1 MLNVKTF
8 VVIGVIVAAIIGV
21 GIVTG
26 QDDSV
31 CVTGGAVPTGSAGL
45 ISDCETLLSVKSALR
60 GSANLNWWSD
70 RSIEEWDGITVENG
84 RVTEVSLP
92 NRSLDG
98 IIPAGFGSLS
108 ALKTLDLSG
117 NTLRGTIPAS
127 LNSLTALTKWRLAGN
142 GLSGCVPYDF
152 AQVSDNDAA
161 SLNLLACGGPGPG
174 GGSTAIEARLNDV
187 ERRLAELEADVE
199 RRLAELEAAVAQLTA
214 PHTDDHANSFEGAT
228 PATVGEPM
236 QGTVDYDGDNDVFAF
251 EVEEGVVY
259 QVDVELGTLLDSWLA
274 IYDSEEFE
282 IAFNDDR
289 DDDSLA
295 SRIVGEVP
303 SSGEYFVEV
312 GGYGVGSYT
321 LTVAVSDI
329 VDDHATNSVEGAT
342 PMTVGEPMQ
351 GTVDYDGDNDV
362 FAFEVEEGVLYQIDV
377 ELGTLPDSW
386 LELYDSDEFQLAS
399 NDDRGDASPASRVV
413 WEAPSSGEY
422 YVAVGGYGVGSYT
435 LTVEALDIVDDHANI
450 ESVEEATVVTVGEA
464 MQGTVDYDGD
474 NDVFA
479 FEVEE
484 GVLYQIDVGLG
495 TLLDSWL
502 VIFDSDEI
510 VLASN
515 DDRDDDSPASRIV
528 WEAPSSGEYYA
539 VVGGYG
545 VGSYT
550 LTVEALD
557 IVDDHANSFEGA
569 TPATVGEAMQGTV
582 DYDGDED
589 FFVFE
594 AEKGKI
600 YQIDVDLGTLPDSE
614 LRLYDSDEFWMAYN
628 DDRGDGS
635 PASRIVWKAPS
646 SGEYYAAVRGYYGIG
661 SYTLTVAVSDI
672 ANDHADSVEGATP
685 ATVGKPIQDGVTN
698 LSEALARYSGTTL
711 PKRQVIK

>member
-8 VVIGVIVAAIIGV
+8 VVIGAIVAAIIGV
-21 GIVTG
+21 GIVMG

-31 CVTGGAVPTGSAGL
+31 CVTGGAVPSGNTGL
-45 ISDCETLLSVKSALR
+45 ISDCETLLGVKSALR
-60 GSANLNWWSD
+60 GSAKLNWWSG
-70 RSIEEWDGITVENG
+70 RSIEEWDGITVHGG

-92 NRSLDG
+92 NRSLNG
-98 IIPAGFGSLS
+98 VIPTGFGSLS

-142 GLSGCVPYDF
+142 NLSGCVPYDF

-187 ERRLAELEADVE
+187 ERRLAELEAAVE

-236 QGTVDYDGDNDVFAF
+236 QGTVDYDDDIDVFAF
-251 EVEEGVVY
+251 EVEEGVLY
-259 QVDVELGTLLDSWLA
+259 QVDVELGTLPDSWLA

-321 LTVAVSDI
+321 LTLTVSDI

-351 GTVDYDGDNDV
+351 GTVDYG
-362 FAFEVEEGVLYQIDV
+362 
-377 ELGTLPDSW
+377 
-386 LELYDSDEFQLAS
+386 
-399 NDDRGDASPASRVV
+399 
-413 WEAPSSGEY
+413 
-422 YVAVGGYGVGSYT
+422 
-435 LTVEALDIVDDHANI
+435 
-450 ESVEEATVVTVGEA
+450 
-464 MQGTVDYDGD
+464 GD

-495 TLLDSWL
+495 TLSDSWL
-502 VIFDSDEI
+502 ELYDSDEFQLASNDDRGDGSLASRI
-510 VLASN
+510 VWEAPGSGEYYAAVGGYGVGSYTLTVSALDVVDDHANSVERATVVTVGEPMQGALDYDGDEDFFTFEAEEGKVYQIDVGLGTLPDSWLDIYDSDGFQIASN
-515 DDRDDDSPASRIV
+515 DDRDDDSLASRIV
-528 WEAPSSGEYYA
+528 WKAPSSGEYYA
-539 VVGGYG
+539 AVGGYG

-600 YQIDVDLGTLPDSE
+600 YQIDVGLGTLPDSW
-614 LRLYDSDEFWMAYN
+614 LDIYDSDEFQIAYN

-646 SGEYYAAVRGYYGIG
+646 SGEYYVAVSGYYGIG
-661 SYTLTVAVSDI
+661 SYTLTVAVSERD
-672 ANDHADSVEGATP
+672 
-685 ATVGKPIQDGVTN
+685 
-698 LSEALARYSGTTL
+698 RY
-711 PKRQVIK
+711 

>member
-1 MLNVKTF
+1 M
-8 VVIGVIVAAIIGV
+8 
-21 GIVTG
+21 
-26 QDDSV
+26 
-31 CVTGGAVPTGSAGL
+31 
-45 ISDCETLLSVKSALR
+45 
-60 GSANLNWWSD
+60 
-70 RSIEEWDGITVENG
+70 
-84 RVTEVSLP
+84 
-92 NRSLDG
+92 
-98 IIPAGFGSLS
+98 
-108 ALKTLDLSG
+108 
-117 NTLRGTIPAS
+117 
-127 LNSLTALTKWRLAGN
+127 
-142 GLSGCVPYDF
+142 
-152 AQVSDNDAA
+152 
-161 SLNLLACGGPGPG
+161 
-174 GGSTAIEARLNDV
+174 
-187 ERRLAELEADVE
+187 
-199 RRLAELEAAVAQLTA
+199 AQLTA

-236 QGTVDYDGDNDVFAF
+236 QGTVDYDDDIDVFAF
-251 EVEEGVVY
+251 EVEEGVLY
-259 QVDVELGTLLDSWLA
+259 QVDVELGTLPDSWLA

-321 LTVAVSDI
+321 LTLTVSDI

-351 GTVDYDGDNDV
+351 GTVDYG
-362 FAFEVEEGVLYQIDV
+362 
-377 ELGTLPDSW
+377 
-386 LELYDSDEFQLAS
+386 
-399 NDDRGDASPASRVV
+399 
-413 WEAPSSGEY
+413 
-422 YVAVGGYGVGSYT
+422 
-435 LTVEALDIVDDHANI
+435 
-450 ESVEEATVVTVGEA
+450 
-464 MQGTVDYDGD
+464 GD

-495 TLLDSWL
+495 TLSDSWL
-502 VIFDSDEI
+502 ELYDSEEFEIAYNDDRGDGSLASRIVWEAPGSGEYYAAVGGYGVGSYTLTVSALDVVDDHANSVERATVVTVGEPMQGALDYDGDEDFFTFEAEEGKVYQIDVGLGTLPDSWLDIYDSDGFQI
-510 VLASN
+510 ASN
-515 DDRDDDSPASRIV
+515 DDRDDDSLASRIV
-528 WEAPSSGEYYA
+528 WKAPSSGEYYA
-539 VVGGYG
+539 AVGGYG

-600 YQIDVDLGTLPDSE
+600 YQIDVDLGTLPDSW
-614 LRLYDSDEFWMAYN
+614 LDIYDSDEFQIAYN

-646 SGEYYAAVRGYYGIG
+646 SGEYYVAVSGYYGIG

-672 ANDHADSVEGATP
+672 ADDHADSVEGATS
-685 ATVGKPIQDGVTN
+685 ATVGEPMQDGVTN
-698 LSEALARYSGTTL
+698 LSEALARYSSTTL
-711 PKRQVIK
+711 PKRQVLKYPSNSVRPDLTA